1 MSDATFHVGNA
12 AKNYQDSP
20 SFQPFS
26 MVRIIVGE
34 DESGNQLVY
43 EAGEDSGRVL
53 EVTNP
58 WGTQQMAD
66 DMLNRIFGYEY
77 KPYTADGALID
88 PAAELGD
95 AVTVGTGDDMVY
107 SVINSAETTISPLMS
122 ATISARESSN
132 IEHEY
137 PYEDKQSREITRKV
151 NGLRTSF
158 TVELG
163 KIEAT
168 ITDEVNGL
176 SSRITQTANTIES
189 EIRNRESADS
199 EMSSRIEQTD
209 SKIDLEVSR
218 ATAAEGN
225 LSSSI
230 EQTADSI
237 TSEVNRAKGV
247 EESLAS
253 RITQTASDIRA
264 EVSGI
269 YADEWTIGTGVGSE
283 YFYNPGD
290 VVKVTSGDTVTYYKC
305 IEQHDSTTNYKPGSG
320 RYWEDYWEQ
329 ITPTSVQSMVDI
341 GVEGITLSY
350 EASDMENSATIVL
363 NREGIQMQATT
374 ITMTN
379 VVADTIKARASIE
392 SPKIYGGTFYNEDGT
407 ARLVVGEDLT
417 FYGSHTT
424 GKLFEIYD
432 EIGTVDLKAYN
443 RTFLS
448 YDSSNNKVWA
458 FGTWDFSNATVIG
471 I

>member
-1 MSDATFHVGNA
+1 MSDATFHIGNA

-34 DESGNQLVY
+34 DDEGNQLVY

-58 WGTQQMAD
+58 WGTQQMAN
-66 DMLNRIFGYEY
+66 DMLERILGYEY

-137 PYEDKQSREITRKV
+137 PYEDKQTREVTRKL

-163 KIEAT
+163 MIEAT
-168 ITDEVNGL
+168 ITDEVEGL
-176 SSRITQTANTIES
+176 SSRITQTQ
-189 EIRNRESADS
+189 DS
-199 EMSSRIEQTD
+199 ITAEVRRAKAEEGILSSRITQTAD
-209 SKIDLEVSR
+209 AITTEVTR
-218 ATAAEGN
+218 ATTAEGN
-225 LSSSI
+225 LSSRI
-230 EQTADSI
+230 TQTADSI
-237 TSEVNRAKGV
+237 TSEVTRATSA
-247 EESLAS
+247 ENALSS
-253 RITQTASDIRA
+253 RITQTASEIRA

-269 YADEWTIGTGVGSE
+269 YADEWEAGIGPGSE

-305 IEQHDSTTNYKPGSG
+305 IESNDSTTNNKPGFG
-320 RYWEDYWEQ
+320 RYWTTYWEET
-329 ITPTSVQSMVDI
+329 TPTSVQSMIDVGLD
-341 GVEGITLSY
+341 GITLSY

-379 VVADTIKARASIE
+379 VVADTIKANTSIK

-407 ARLVVGEDLT
+407 ARLVVGDDLT
-417 FYGSHTT
+417 FYGSITG

-432 EIGTVDLKAYN
+432 EGGSFDFKGYNKSFLK
-443 RTFLS
+443 
-448 YDSSNNKVWA
+448 YDNVNNKVWA
-458 FGTWDFSNATVIG
+458 YGTWDFSAATVIG

>member
-1 MSDATFHVGNA
+1 
-12 AKNYQDSP
+12 
-20 SFQPFS
+20 
-26 MVRIIVGE
+26 
-34 DESGNQLVY
+34 
-43 EAGEDSGRVL
+43 
-53 EVTNP
+53 
-58 WGTQQMAD
+58 
-66 DMLNRIFGYEY
+66 
-77 KPYTADGALID
+77 
-88 PAAELGD
+88 
-95 AVTVGTGDDMVY
+95 
-107 SVINSAETTISPLMS
+107 MS